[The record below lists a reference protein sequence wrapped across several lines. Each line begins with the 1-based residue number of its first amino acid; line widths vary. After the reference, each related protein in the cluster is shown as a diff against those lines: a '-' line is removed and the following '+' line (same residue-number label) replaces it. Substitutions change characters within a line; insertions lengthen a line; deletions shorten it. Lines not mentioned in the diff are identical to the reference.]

1 MAKKDAVIKVKAKI
15 KKKFSNRQIVVFKF
29 GDRNLVGRVCNIKPV
44 GKKAFIYDVKGE
56 NGITYEDLT
65 VDAEMKH
72 SIDTHMTKLF
82 YIKNGISE
90 EIMPGYEMNEAELDV
105 DPGLMPL
112 VEAVDERDSRSEEI
126 LYEREDSDPNY

>member
-82 YIKNGISE
+82 YAKNGISE
-90 EIMPGYEMNEAELDV
+90 EIMPGYEMDEAELDV
-105 DPGLMPL
+105 DPGLMPMA
-112 VEAVDERDSRSEEI
+112 EAIDDRSSRSEDI
-126 LYEREDSDPNY
+126 LYEREDNDPNY